1 MSTLSTSYN
10 SSATVI
16 LIDYY
21 NRIFSNKVDDKVQMR
36 ILYISSL
43 VVCFLGI
50 IVALAMINVKSALDS
65 WWELAS
71 IFSGGMLG
79 LFLMA
84 LAPKIKHK
92 IIPIIS
98 IIFGIISILILSVP
112 NLFQY
117 LFGVSNPF
125 HSYLTIVVGTSVIFL
140 TGFFSSIFFDNQ
152 SKQNK

>member
-1 MSTLSTSYN
+1 MKYGKQIKVSIISSLIASIFSAGMATLSTSYN

-21 NRIFSNKVDDKVQMR
+21 NRFFSNKQDDKVQMR
-36 ILYISSL
+36 ILYIASL

-84 LAPKIKHK
+84 LAAKIKHK
-92 IIPIIS
+92 I
-98 IIFGIISILILSVP
+98 
-112 NLFQY
+112 
-117 LFGVSNPF
+117 
-125 HSYLTIVVGTSVIFL
+125 
-140 TGFFSSIFFDNQ
+140 
-152 SKQNK
+152 